1 MNEEMQKDLA
11 EIKELLER
19 EPNDAGT
26 IKKENNMTITMKE
39 IQKVLHN
46 QTRANFEKTY
56 HHALGDERAM
66 AELTKA
72 VRAELTRQDTQLA
85 KTQLEI
91 DTLDTDDERRD
102 YIMQVA
108 DGGLRQKLIQVY
120 HYLFSNK
127 PATQQNAV
135 YDEVS
140 GLYMDKEQLNIEKR
154 KRIMAIADS
163 EERQK
168 MIVLNAHLF

>member
-1 MNEEMQKDLA
+1 
-11 EIKELLER
+11 
-19 EPNDAGT
+19 
-26 IKKENNMTITMKE
+26 MTITMKE

-56 HHALGDERAM
+56 HHAMGDEHAM
-66 AELTKA
+66 AELTRA
-72 VRAELTRQDTQLA
+72 VRVELTRQDTQLA

-108 DGGLRQKLIQVY
+108 NGGLRQALIQVY

-127 PATQQNAV
+127 PATQQQAV
-135 YDEVS
+135 YDEIS
-140 GLYMDKEQLNIEKR
+140 GLYMDKEQLDVEKR

-168 MIVLNAHLF
+168 LIAMNAHLF

>member
-1 MNEEMQKDLA
+1 
-11 EIKELLER
+11 
-19 EPNDAGT
+19 
-26 IKKENNMTITMKE
+26 MKE
-39 IQKVLHN
+39 IQKVLHS

-66 AELTKA
+66 EELTRA

-91 DTLDTDDERRD
+91 DTLDTDDERRE

-108 DGGLRQKLIQVY
+108 DGGQRQLLISIY
-120 HYLFSNK
+120 HYLFSSA
-127 PATQQNAV
+127 PATQRVDNETEVV
-135 YDEVS
+135 YDQVS
-140 GLYMDKEQLNIEKR
+140 GLYMDQKQLDIEKR

-168 MIVLNAHLF
+168 MIAMNAHLF

>member
-1 MNEEMQKDLA
+1 
-11 EIKELLER
+11 
-19 EPNDAGT
+19 
-26 IKKENNMTITMKE
+26 MTITMKD

-56 HHALGDERAM
+56 HHALGDDHTM
-66 AELTKA
+66 KELTRA
-72 VRAELTRQDTQLA
+72 VRIELTRQDTQLA

-102 YIMQVA
+102 YIMLVA
-108 DGGLRQKLIQVY
+108 DAGQRQALIQTY
-120 HYLFSNK
+120 HYLFNNK
-127 PATQQNAV
+127 PATQQGAV

-140 GLYMDKEQLNIEKR
+140 GLYMDKEQLNVEKR

-168 MIVLNAHLF
+168 MIVLNSHLF